1 MPQISNLN
9 GVMEKSKDQLV
20 VQKIDGESKLNLEI
34 TKSNL
39 HLETQKFLLDMIYKL
54 MINQYLE
61 DSLKKTNLKHGI
73 QKN

>member
-1 MPQISNLN
+1 
-9 GVMEKSKDQLV
+9 MEKSKDQLV